1 MISLEFFIV
10 SSLTK
15 LIYRTTLWTSI
26 LRIIY
31 KKHTMRVILLEM
43 FSKRDPREGM
53 VTRMSTRPYLLP
65 RLVIRVVIVS
75 TNMKKS
81 FTYT

>member
-1 MISLEFFIV
+1 
-10 SSLTK
+10 
-15 LIYRTTLWTSI
+15 
-26 LRIIY
+26 
-31 KKHTMRVILLEM
+31 
-43 FSKRDPREGM
+43 M